1 VRPLINLILK
11 TPRGL
16 ERVAATHVLEIYP
29 NAKAIAKPLNFDGIV
44 FVENVDPL
52 EASKEIIEKIPE
64 VEKALPVFTE
74 VKADPKEIAE
84 KAVLI
89 AEKMIKGRESFAVR
103 TTRRGKH
110 NFTSIDVN
118 VVVGAKIKEKLE
130 NPVNLDYPDKVV
142 WVEIFGNKAYI
153 SITKE
158 QAIRKPK
165 DTRTLKILQKISII
179 QMPYL
184 EDIEGAYRMGI
195 RIGRAAQA
203 FEVGELVI
211 APTEPCEAEE
221 LESFLKGILEG
232 RNSRYRV
239 QVKNYPRKVK
249 LVPIKIYDLFQLA
262 RSRFGEVFI
271 TTSARGKPIDQG
283 ICKQIKEIVDSEK
296 RINIFIGSRVGVP
309 TGIMRWSKLVVNL
322 CPGVTFA
329 TEHGI
334 PTIVTA
340 ILTCCFTS

>member
-1 VRPLINLILK
+1 VNPLVNLILK

-16 ERVAATHVLEIYP
+16 EKVTAAHVLEIYP
-29 NAKAIAKPLNFDGIV
+29 NAKTIAKPFNYDGII
-44 FVENVDPL
+44 FVENVEPL

-64 VEKALPVFTE
+64 VEKVLPIFAE
-74 VKADPKEIAE
+74 VKADPNEIAE

-89 AEKMIKGRESFAVR
+89 AEKMIERGESFAIR

-118 VVVGAKIKEKLE
+118 TIVGAKIKEKIDA
-130 NPVNLDYPDKVV
+130 PVNLDYPDKVV
-142 WVEIFGNKAYI
+142 WIEIFGDKAYI
-153 SITKE
+153 SITQE
-158 QAIRKPK
+158 QAVKKPK
-165 DTRTLKILQKISII
+165 DNKTLRILQKLSII

-184 EDIEGAYRMGI
+184 EDIEGAYRMGV

-203 FEVGELVI
+203 FEIKELIV
-211 APTEPCEAEE
+211 APIEPCRAEE
-221 LESFLKGILEG
+221 FESFLKGILEG
-232 RNSRYRV
+232 RTSRYKI
-239 QVKNYPRKVK
+239 QIKNYPRKVK

-271 TTSARGKPIDQG
+271 TTSARGKPINRE
-283 ICKQIKEIVDSEK
+283 ICKQIKEIVDTEK
-296 RINIFIGSRVGVP
+296 RINIFIGSREGIP
-309 TGIMRWSKLVVNL
+309 TGIMRWSKLTVNL

-334 PTIVTA
+334 PAIVTA
-340 ILTCCFTS
+340 ILSCYYTS